1 MNMRWFWK
9 DLTVFERVLWLV
21 SVGAIASAGA
31 LAGGDPLSVLAS
43 LVGVT
48 SLLFVAKGY
57 VCGQILMVIF
67 SVMYGVI
74 SLVFRYYGEMITYL
88 GMTAPMAV
96 VTAVS
101 WYRHPYAGTREV
113 AVSHLT
119 RRQAVLLPILTV
131 VVTLAGYALLA
142 ALGNA
147 QMLFSTISVATSF
160 IAAALTFC
168 RSPYYALGY
177 AANDVVLVVLW
188 VLAAAADPA
197 YWSMVICVALFLIND
212 LYGFVNWRRMQRR
225 QSCS

>member
-1 MNMRWFWK
+1 
-9 DLTVFERVLWLV
+9 
-21 SVGAIASAGA
+21 
-31 LAGGDPLSVLAS
+31 
-43 LVGVT
+43 VT

-197 YWSMVICVALFLIND
+197 YWSMVICFALFLIND

>member
-1 MNMRWFWK
+1 MIKLLGTAMI
-9 DLTVFERVLWLV
+9 LLG
-21 SVGAIASAGA
+21 SGSAGFGFA
-31 LAGGDPLSVLAS
+31 
-43 LVGVT
+43 
-48 SLLFVAKGY
+48 
-57 VCGQILMVIF
+57 
-67 SVMYGVI
+67 
-74 SLVFRYYGEMITYL
+74 R
-88 GMTAPMAV
+88 AV
-96 VTAVS
+96 RAQ
-101 WYRHPYAGTREV
+101 
-113 AVSHLT
+113 L
-119 RRQAVLLPILTV
+119 RQLN
-131 VVTLAGYALLA
+131 ALLA

-197 YWSMVICVALFLIND
+197 YWSMVICFALFLIND

>member
-188 VLAAAADPA
+188 VLAAAAGPA
-197 YWSMVICVALFLIND
+197 YWSMVICFALFLIND

>member
-1 MNMRWFWK
+1 MKIRSFWRE
-9 DLTVFERVLWLV
+9 LTTFERVLWLV
-21 SVGAIASAGA
+21 SSGAIASSGA
-31 LAGGDPLSVLAS
+31 LAGGDPLSILAS

-57 VCGQILMVIF
+57 VCGQILMVAF
-67 SVMYGVI
+67 SVLYGAI

-113 AVSHLT
+113 AVSRLT
-119 RRQAVLLPILTV
+119 RRQVVLLPVLTTA
-131 VVTLAGYALLA
+131 VTLAGYALLA
-142 ALGNA
+142 ALGNT
-147 QMLFSTISVATSF
+147 QLLFSTISIATSF

-177 AANDVVLVVLW
+177 AANDGVLIVLW
-188 VLAAAADPA
+188 VLAAAAKPA
-197 YWSMVICVALFLIND
+197 YWSMVICFALFLIHD

>member
-48 SLLFVAKGY
+48 SLLFVANGY

-119 RRQAVLLPILTV
+119 RRQAVLLSILTA
-131 VVTLAGYALLA
+131 VVTLAGYTLLA

-197 YWSMVICVALFLIND
+197 YWSMVICFALFLIND

>member
-160 IAAALTFC
+160 IAAALTCC

-197 YWSMVICVALFLIND
+197 YWSMVICFALFLIND

>member
-74 SLVFRYYGEMITYL
+74 SLVFREDGEMITYL

-197 YWSMVICVALFLIND
+197 YWSMVICFALFLIND

>member
-197 YWSMVICVALFLIND
+197 YWSMVICFALFLIND